1 MFSFHHF
8 FVFPA
13 FSFSRTPMLTNLYVP
28 EPLSLTPSCFLPLYQ
43 AQIPVSGIPRII
55 PLTLSSPP
63 HFKVL
68 ICSPFCYPT
77 FLSLEW
83 KMAVGSF
90 YIYDCRIKW
99 ALISA
104 KKNHTICPLSVPCPT
119 PLESYFALSHLTLNT
134 ISPSILTFS
143 WWSSFSTAENT
154 DTPTFQAPT
163 TCLPTFILYPLFS
176 CWLSSLCV
184 YLSPLLVLCIPSPLS
199 YSILSLLNHPFPL
212 STESFPLTCRHAVI
226 FLT

>member
-1 MFSFHHF
+1 MFPSSLPSTNSSVWNPSHYTLDSLIPSSLQGAHLLAILLPHL
-8 FVFPA
+8 FVL
-13 FSFSRTPMLTNLYVP
+13 RVKNGCGLILYLWLQNQVGP
-28 EPLSLTPSCFLPLYQ
+28 N
-43 AQIPVSGIPRII
+43 
-55 PLTLSSPP
+55 
-63 HFKVL
+63 
-68 ICSPFCYPT
+68 FC
-77 FLSLEW
+77 
-83 KMAVGSF
+83 
-90 YIYDCRIKW
+90 
-99 ALISA
+99 